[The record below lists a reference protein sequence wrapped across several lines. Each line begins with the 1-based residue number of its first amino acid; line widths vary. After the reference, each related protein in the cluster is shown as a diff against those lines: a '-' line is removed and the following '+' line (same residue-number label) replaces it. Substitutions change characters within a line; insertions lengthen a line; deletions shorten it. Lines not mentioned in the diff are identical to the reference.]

1 MKGVFLV
8 AMLGLLSAPAAVEA
22 QHVKVHY
29 DRSVDFSKFKTYSW
43 IKGLDADNPEVN
55 RLIVE
60 DISRQL
66 QSKGLQEV
74 GQGADLS
81 IAYYSSLAGN
91 INTHAVAYMKG
102 VDWKQWGE
110 HEEVYGPKMVEMPI
124 AKVVVDIVDAPANK
138 LIWRGSASDAYT
150 PNEARGKKRVNSSV
164 AKMFEK
170 FPPPPPK
177 K

>member
-1 MKGVFLV
+1 MKGVLLV
-8 AMLGLLSAPAAVEA
+8 AILGLLGMPAAVQA

-29 DRSVDFSKFKTYSW
+29 DRSVDFSKFKTYTW

-74 GQGADLS
+74 EKGGDLN
-81 IAYYSSLAGN
+81 IAYYSSVAGN
-91 INTHAVAYMKG
+91 INTHAVDYMKG

-124 AKVVVDIVDAPANK
+124 AKVVVDIVDAQANK

-150 PNEARGKKRVNSSV
+150 PNQKRGQKRVNSSV
-164 AKMFEK
+164 SKMFER
-170 FPPPPPK
+170 FPPPLRK
-177 K
+177 

>member
-1 MKGVFLV
+1 MKGVFLMAAIALFMLPV
-8 AMLGLLSAPAAVEA
+8 AARA

-43 IKGLDADNPEVN
+43 IKGMDADNPDVH
-55 RLIVE
+55 RLILD
-60 DISRQL
+60 DIRTQL
-66 QSKGLQEV
+66 LSKGLQEV
-74 GQGADLS
+74 EQGGDLN

-91 INTHAVAYMKG
+91 INTHAVAYMQG

-110 HEEVYGPKMVEMPI
+110 NEPVYGPKMVEMPI
-124 AKVVVDIVDAPANK
+124 AKIVVDIVEASPNK
-138 LIWRGSASDAYT
+138 IVWRGSASDAYT
-150 PNEARGKKRVNSSV
+150 ANEARGKKRVNTSV

-170 FPPPPPK
+170 FPPPK

>member
-1 MKGVFLV
+1 MKVFLV
-8 AMLGLLSAPAAVEA
+8 ASIALLALPGVVRA

-43 IKGLDADNPEVN
+43 IKGMDANNPDVH
-55 RLIVE
+55 RLILD
-60 DISRQL
+60 DIHTQL

-74 GQGADLS
+74 EKGGDLN
-81 IAYYSSLAGN
+81 IAYYSSLEGH
-91 INTHAVAYMKG
+91 INTRAVEYMKG

-124 AKVVVDIVDAPANK
+124 ARIVVDIVDAAPNR

-150 PNEARGKKRVNSSV
+150 PNEARGNKRVNSSV

-170 FPPPPPK
+170 FPPNRK
-177 K
+177 

>member
-1 MKGVFLV
+1 MKGIFLV
-8 AMLGLLSAPAAVEA
+8 AAIVLLTLPVAVQA

-29 DRSVDFSKFKTYSW
+29 DRSADFSKFKTYSW
-43 IKGLDADNPEVN
+43 IKGLDANDPEVH

-60 DISRQL
+60 DIHSQL
-66 QSKGLQEV
+66 QSRGLQEV
-74 GQGADLS
+74 EQGGDLN
-81 IAYYSSLAGN
+81 ITYYSSLAGN
-91 INTHAVAYMKG
+91 INTHAVEYMKG

-110 HEEVYGPKMVEMPI
+110 HDEVYGPKMVEMPI
-124 AKVVVDIVDAPANK
+124 AKMVVDIVDASANR

-170 FPPPPPK
+170 FPPPPK